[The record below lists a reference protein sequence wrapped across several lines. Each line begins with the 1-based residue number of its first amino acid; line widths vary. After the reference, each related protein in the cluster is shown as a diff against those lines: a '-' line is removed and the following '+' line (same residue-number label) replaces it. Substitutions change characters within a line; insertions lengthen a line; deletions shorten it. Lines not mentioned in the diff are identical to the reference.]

1 MSVVRLQS
9 DRVDIRRQWQSNGRQ
24 CTREIMHDERAV
36 RSNHELSI
44 TENIPELNR
53 YSIQWVKFLSAVDR
67 FVLLPTRSRLELD
80 NLFNGRSSSN
90 SCFFSFLP
98 AGEKNYLTSS
108 FDKILRTIA
117 RTLSSDSTPRAAAIS
132 ETELHNTP
140 NKPNYSTGSSA
151 SF

>member
-1 MSVVRLQS
+1 MAVE
-9 DRVDIRRQWQSNGRQ
+9 WRQ

-67 FVLLPTRSRLELD
+67 FVLLPTRSRLGLD

-108 FDKILRTIA
+108 TRYCTIA

-140 NKPNYSTGSSA
+140 NKPNYSSGSSA

>member
-44 TENIPELNR
+44 TENISELNR

-67 FVLLPTRSRLELD
+67 FVLLPTRSRLGLD

-90 SCFFSFLP
+90 SCFFSFQR
-98 AGEKNYLTSS
+98 AR
-108 FDKILRTIA
+108 KII
-117 RTLSSDSTPRAAAIS
+117 
-132 ETELHNTP
+132 
-140 NKPNYSTGSSA
+140 
-151 SF
+151 

>member
-67 FVLLPTRSRLELD
+67 FILLPTRSRLGLD

>member
-67 FVLLPTRSRLELD
+67 FILLLTRSRLGLD
-80 NLFNGRSSSN
+80 NLFNGRSN

-108 FDKILRTIA
+108 LDKILHNSA
-117 RTLSSDSTPRAAAIS
+117 DSQFRFHTTCSCDLGDRA
-132 ETELHNTP
+132 P
-140 NKPNYSTGSSA
+140 
-151 SF
+151 

>member
-24 CTREIMHDERAV
+24 CAREIMHDERAV

-44 TENIPELNR
+44 TENILKLNR

-67 FVLLPTRSRLELD
+67 FILLLTRSRLGLD
-80 NLFNGRSSSN
+80 NLLNRRSN

>member
-67 FVLLPTRSRLELD
+67 FVLLPTRSRLGLD
-80 NLFNGRSSSN
+80 NLFNRRSN

-117 RTLSSDSTPRAAAIS
+117 RTLSCDSTPRAAAIS

>member
-24 CTREIMHDERAV
+24 CAREIMHDERAV

-67 FVLLPTRSRLELD
+67 FVLLPTRSRLGLD

-132 ETELHNTP
+132 ETELHNTS
-140 NKPNYSTGSSA
+140 NKPNYSSGSSA